1 MKRFFMVVLLF
12 AFAMSLNNY
21 LIVKKFNSERDRLEA
36 EISSLYFL
44 STIHSRQI
52 RTLQNYEMRRE
63 NPDIQKR
70 LKIVRDS
77 YFTD

>member
-1 MKRFFMVVLLF
+1 MKRFLMACALF
-12 AFAMSLNNY
+12 VFAMSLNNY
-21 LIVKKFNSERDRLEA
+21 LIVKEFKSERDRLEA

-63 NPDIQKR
+63 SPDIQKR

-77 YFTD
+77 YFND